1 MSSVGRRAVAVAAF
15 FLAFQGATA
24 QEAPALQ
31 PAPWPRWEAA
41 VLGGYRFEG
50 TFHLLGDAPYPKIEI
65 DNTFTFAFSLG
76 YNVSPSWGTEL
87 NYSYANPG
95 AIAVAPG
102 DASPAFDIG
111 MHEFQAGLLLYLAP
125 PEARTRVYLELLL
138 GATVLNTS
146 RDVGDTVKFTP
157 GISLGVKTYPSEHV
171 GVRAEIH
178 YTPMYLYTTG
188 NGTTLCFDYGGCW
201 DTGARYLQQVDLRA
215 GATFRF

>member
-1 MSSVGRRAVAVAAF
+1 MASRVRLAIALAALF
-15 FLAFQGATA
+15 FAARPGAAQQG
-24 QEAPALQ
+24 P
-31 PAPWPRWEAA
+31 PAPYSKFEAS

-50 TFHLLGDAPYPKIEI
+50 TFHLIGDAPYPRIEI

-76 YNVSPSWGTEL
+76 YMLNPLLETEI
-87 NYSYANPG
+87 NYSYATPV
-95 AIAVAPG
+95 ATATAPG
-102 DASPAFDIG
+102 DTSPPFDIG
-111 MHEFQAGLLLYLAP
+111 MHEFQAGILLFLASP
-125 PEARTRVYLELLL
+125 DARTRVYFELLL

-157 GISLGVKTYPSEHV
+157 GISLGVKTYPSKHV

-188 NGTTLCFDYGGCW
+188 TGTELCFDYGGCW